1 MSDQR
6 VFRAKTDR
14 HDVLRPTRDLQPER
28 QDSGHHLR
36 RERGLLRDRVPGVA
50 DGRRIFRRR
59 LEPSRFRRKLR
70 ATVSGSGDQRHRRRC
85 SGTTQFFEVIALVA
99 VELCLL
105 PLEFLFSKAYPLLF
119 VICLIVF
126 VEIAQAWGRTR
137 YLLAFIY
144 FLSQMQRTRPLGCC
158 TP

>member
-1 MSDQR
+1 MSHQC
-6 VFRAKTDR
+6 VFRAKPDR
-14 HDVLRPTRDLQPER
+14 HDVHRPTRDLQPER

-105 PLEFLFSKAYPLLF
+105 PLEFLFSMAYPLLF
-119 VICLIVF
+119 VIGLIVF
-126 VEIAQAWGRTR
+126 
-137 YLLAFIY
+137 
-144 FLSQMQRTRPLGCC
+144 
-158 TP
+158 